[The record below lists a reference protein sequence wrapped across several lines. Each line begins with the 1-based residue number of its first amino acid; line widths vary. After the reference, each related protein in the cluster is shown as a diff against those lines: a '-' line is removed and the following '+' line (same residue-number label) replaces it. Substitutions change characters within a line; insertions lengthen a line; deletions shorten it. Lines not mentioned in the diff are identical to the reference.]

1 MCMML
6 IFKKI
11 NSFVMFGIGGMWS
24 VTIHLPMYFWQAA
37 ENLLISLGA
46 LAVEQVPRPLSRRG
60 RRKPPDVVS
69 RITPLGRAMA
79 CFPVSPR
86 YAKML
91 SLGHQ
96 QGLLPYVVAAVAA
109 LSVQEVFV
117 EFHKSSEDVS
127 TMPFCLP
134 DMIMNIT
141 GNKSLI

>member
-1 MCMML
+1 MGLVLHLYL
-6 IFKKI
+6 ICDSSSI
-11 NSFVMFGIGGMWS
+11 IY
-24 VTIHLPMYFWQAA
+24 LWQAA

-96 QGLLPYVVAAVAA
+96 QGLLPYVVAVVAA
-109 LSVQEVFV
+109 LSVQEVFI

-127 TMPFCLP
+127 TSWCEVNSTPFLSSWY
-134 DMIMNIT
+134 DHEYYRQQIF
-141 GNKSLI
+141 GLIFL

>member
-1 MCMML
+1 
-6 IFKKI
+6 
-11 NSFVMFGIGGMWS
+11 
-24 VTIHLPMYFWQAA
+24 MYFWQAA

-127 TMPFCLP
+127 TINAFLSSWY
-134 DMIMNIT
+134 DHEYYWEQIFDLSFS
-141 GNKSLI
+141 G

>member
-1 MCMML
+1 MICDSSS
-6 IFKKI
+6 II
-11 NSFVMFGIGGMWS
+11 Y
-24 VTIHLPMYFWQAA
+24 HWQAA

-46 LAVEQVPRPLSRRG
+46 LAVEQVQRPLSRRG
-60 RRKPPDVVS
+60 RRKPPDRVS

-96 QGLLPYVVAAVAA
+96 QGLLPYVVAVVAA

-127 TMPFCLP
+127 TSWCKVNSTPFLSSWFAWSW
-134 DMIMNIT
+134 IL
-141 GNKSLI
+141 GNKSFFF

>member
-1 MCMML
+1 MICDSSS
-6 IFKKI
+6 II
-11 NSFVMFGIGGMWS
+11 Y
-24 VTIHLPMYFWQAA
+24 HWQAA

-46 LAVEQVPRPLSRRG
+46 LAVEQVQRQLSRRG

-91 SLGHQ
+91 FLGHQ
-96 QGLLPYVVAAVAA
+96 QGLLPYVVAVVAA

-127 TMPFCLP
+127 IHCTSWCEVNSTHFCLP
-134 DMIMNIT
+134 DLIMDIT
-141 GNKSLI
+141 GNKSLYKIFFRVGT

>member
-1 MCMML
+1 M
-6 IFKKI
+6 
-11 NSFVMFGIGGMWS
+11 
-24 VTIHLPMYFWQAA
+24 
-37 ENLLISLGA
+37 
-46 LAVEQVPRPLSRRG
+46 EQVQRPFSRRG

-96 QGLLPYVVAAVAA
+96 QGLLPYVVAVVAA

-127 TMPFCLP
+127 IHCTSWCKVNSTPLCLP
-134 DMIMNIT
+134 DLIMDIT
-141 GNKSLI
+141 GNKSLYKIFFRVGT